1 MRVFDLLTTSSE
13 EIHPHPKSVS
23 EDKFDFPESRR
34 NSYSIKDKID
44 QYSDYDLAYDQI
56 AMPEIEVE
64 VYFVDKEKRL
74 GFLDTVAKVKRVL
87 RYHHLARSRVDEKD
101 YPANQEYFLYSDGK
115 VN

>member
-13 EIHPHPKSVS
+13 ESHPHPKS
-23 EDKFDFPESRR
+23 EEKTDFPGSRR
-34 NSYSIKDKID
+34 NSQSIKDKID

-74 GFLDTVAKVKRVL
+74 GTVNTTAKVKRVL